1 MARAEE
7 VSWQS
12 FTDVGG
18 AGHAFAQRKQRGH
31 PFAEHKDIERFLWSE
46 NRMKVIEIRDTFGL
60 HSLKLVEHPDLLP
73 GPGQVVLKMKAFSI
87 NYRDL
92 LVVNGV
98 GRWKPPL
105 PRVPLSDGVG
115 IVTAAGNGVSRVQVG
130 DRVAPIFYPKW
141 LEGNVAFEK
150 MGQALGGA
158 AADGVLAEYTLFD
171 QVSLVHVP
179 SHLTDEEAATL
190 PCAGVTAWS
199 ALIPFAHIT
208 PGDTVVVLGTGGVSI
223 FALQFA
229 RMLGA
234 RVIVTSSSD
243 QKLARAK
250 ELGAA
255 AVINYKVTPDWPRT
269 VMELTDGVGA
279 DHVVDTVG
287 GLKEAIAAVRLG
299 GTVAFVGLLIGM
311 TAEVDLVTFM
321 GKCARVEAVDVGSRA
336 MFEAMNKAMAFH
348 GIHPVVDRVFAFN
361 ELGEALTYLS
371 EARHFG
377 KVCLRA

>member
-1 MARAEE
+1 
-7 VSWQS
+7 
-12 FTDVGG
+12 
-18 AGHAFAQRKQRGH
+18 
-31 PFAEHKDIERFLWSE
+31 
-46 NRMKVIEIRDTFGL
+46 MKVVEIRDGFGL
-60 HSLKLVEHPDLLP
+60 DSLKFVERPDPVP
-73 GPGQVVLKMKAFSI
+73 GTGQVVLKMKAFSI

-98 GRWKPPL
+98 GRWKPPVG
-105 PRVPLSDGVG
+105 RIPLSDGVG
-115 IVTAAGNGVSRVQVG
+115 IVAAAGNGVSRLKIG

-141 LEGNVAFEK
+141 LEGGAAEKK

-171 QVSLVHVP
+171 ESSVVHVP
-179 SHLTDEEAATL
+179 AHLTDEEAATL

-199 ALIPFAHIT
+199 ALIPFGDFS
-208 PGDTVVVLGTGGVSI
+208 PGESIVVLGTGGVSI

-229 RMLGA
+229 RFCGA

-243 QKLARAK
+243 QKLARAN

-255 AVINYKVTPDWPRT
+255 AVINYKATPDWPKA
-269 VMELTDGVGA
+269 VLELTDGIGA
-279 DHVVDTVG
+279 DYVVDTVG
-287 GLKEAIAAVRLG
+287 GLKEAIAALPRG

-311 TAEVDLVTFM
+311 TSKVDLEAFM
-321 GKCARVEAVDVGSRA
+321 GKCARVQAVDVGSRE
-336 MFEAMNKAMAFH
+336 MFVAMNKAIAFH
-348 GIHPVVDRVFAFN
+348 AMRPVVDRVFGFS
-361 ELGEALTYLS
+361 ELREALNYLR

>member
-1 MARAEE
+1 
-7 VSWQS
+7 
-12 FTDVGG
+12 
-18 AGHAFAQRKQRGH
+18 
-31 PFAEHKDIERFLWSE
+31 
-46 NRMKVIEIRDTFGL
+46 MKVIEIRGNFGVD
-60 HSLKLVEHPDLLP
+60 SLQLVARPDRVP

-105 PRVPLSDGVG
+105 GRVPLSDGVG
-115 IVTAAGNGVSRVQVG
+115 IVAAAGNGVSRVKVG
-130 DRVAPIFYPKW
+130 DRVAPIFYPNW
-141 LEGNVAFEK
+141 LEGRVVAGK

-158 AADGVLAEYTLFD
+158 AADGVLAEYTLFNE
-171 QVSLVHVP
+171 VSLVHVP
-179 SHLTDEEAATL
+179 QHLTDEEAATL

-199 ALIPFAHIT
+199 AVIALGDSR
-208 PGDTVVVLGTGGVSI
+208 PGDSVVVLGTGGVSI

-229 RMLGA
+229 RFLGA

-250 ELGAA
+250 QLGSAA
-255 AVINYKVTPDWPRT
+255 GINYKSTPDWPMA
-269 VMELTDGVGA
+269 VVELTDGIGA
-279 DHVVDTVG
+279 DYVVDTVG
-287 GLKEAIAAVRLG
+287 GLKEAIAAVRPG
-299 GTVAFVGLLIGM
+299 GAVAFVGLLVGM

-321 GKCARVEAVDVGSRA
+321 GKSARVQAVDVGSRE
-336 MFEAMNKAMAFH
+336 MFEAMNKAIAFH
-348 GIHPVVDRVFAFN
+348 AMRPVVDRVFGFS
-361 ELGEALTYLS
+361 ELREALNHLR

>member
-1 MARAEE
+1 
-7 VSWQS
+7 
-12 FTDVGG
+12 
-18 AGHAFAQRKQRGH
+18 
-31 PFAEHKDIERFLWSE
+31 
-46 NRMKVIEIRDTFGL
+46 MKVIEIRDTFGVD
-60 HSLKLVEHPDLLP
+60 SLKLVERPDLVP

-105 PRVPLSDGVG
+105 PHIPLSDGVG
-115 IVTAAGNGVSRVQVG
+115 IVTATGNGVSRVKVG

-141 LEGNVAFEK
+141 LEGSVASEK

-158 AADGVLAEYTLFD
+158 AADGVLAEYTLVD
-171 QVSLVHVP
+171 QASLVHVP
-179 SHLTDEEAATL
+179 EHLTDEEAATL

-199 ALIPFAHIT
+199 AVIPFGDIT
-208 PGDTVVVLGTGGVSI
+208 PGDSVVVLGTGGVAL

-229 RMLGA
+229 RLLGA

-255 AVINYKVTPDWPRT
+255 AVINYKVTPDWPRA
-269 VMELTDGVGA
+269 VVDLTGGVGA

-287 GLKEAIAAVRLG
+287 GLKDAIAAVRLG

-321 GKCARVEAVDVGSRA
+321 GKCARVEAIDVGSRA
-336 MFEAMNKAMAFH
+336 MFEAMNKAIAFH
-348 GIHPVVDRVFAFN
+348 GMHPVVDRVFEFN
-361 ELGEALTYLS
+361 ELGAALTYLS

-377 KVCLRA
+377 KVCLRASFEE